1 MRYIDHTNC
10 KTAFEK
16 GEDHEIQSLGKLTR
30 TATKIA
36 EANGL
41 GVLKNRQGYYRI
53 IKKSGYDGFVS
64 LEFEGMEDPLQSIEI
79 GLANLKRYIAMLEA

>member
-41 GVLKNRQGYYRI
+41 GVLTNRQGDYRI
-53 IKKSGYDGFVS
+53 IKQSGLGAYGDVLSS
-64 LEFEGMEDPLQSIEI
+64 LAEVDAFFK
-79 GLANLKRYIAMLEA
+79 NLDSHKATKY

>member
-36 EANGL
+36 EAIGL

-53 IKKSGYDGFVS
+53 IKKSGLGAYGDVLSS
-64 LEFEGMEDPLQSIEI
+64 LAEVYAFFK
-79 GLANLKRYIAMLEA
+79 NLDSHKATKY

>member
-10 KTAFEK
+10 KKAFEK

-41 GVLKNRQGYYRI
+41 GAYGDVLSSLAEVDAFFKNLDSHKATKY
-53 IKKSGYDGFVS
+53 
-64 LEFEGMEDPLQSIEI
+64 
-79 GLANLKRYIAMLEA
+79 

>member
-30 TATKIA
+30 MATKIA

-41 GVLKNRQGYYRI
+41 GAYEDILSTLAEVDAFFKNLDSHKATKY
-53 IKKSGYDGFVS
+53 
-64 LEFEGMEDPLQSIEI
+64 
-79 GLANLKRYIAMLEA
+79 

>member
-41 GVLKNRQGYYRI
+41 GVLKL
-53 IKKSGYDGFVS
+53 S
-64 LEFEGMEDPLQSIEI
+64 LIHI
-79 GLANLKRYIAMLEA
+79 

>member
-10 KTAFEK
+10 KTVLEK

-36 EANGL
+36 
-41 GVLKNRQGYYRI
+41 
-53 IKKSGYDGFVS
+53 
-64 LEFEGMEDPLQSIEI
+64 
-79 GLANLKRYIAMLEA
+79 

>member
-30 TATKIA
+30 
-36 EANGL
+36 
-41 GVLKNRQGYYRI
+41 RQGYYRI
-53 IKKSGYDGFVS
+53 IKKSGLGAYEDVLSS
-64 LEFEGMEDPLQSIEI
+64 LAEVDAFFK
-79 GLANLKRYIAMLEA
+79 NLDSHKATKY

>member
-41 GVLKNRQGYYRI
+41 GVLKNRHGYYRS
-53 IKKSGYDGFVS
+53 IKKSGLGAY
-64 LEFEGMEDPLQSIEI
+64 EDVLST
-79 GLANLKRYIAMLEA
+79 LAEVDAFLKNLDSHKATKY